1 MGASANRPPGGHE
14 ADRTS
19 AVRASL
25 ENQERPIEK
34 PGCATDS
41 ASALRHHSTATT
53 AATPPARPFAEID
66 EVSEDSPAAA
76 AGLRVGDRVLKFGN
90 VDAAVIC
97 AQGMAALAGLV
108 NRSENLELEVVVQH
122 AGEACP
128 SSITLIPRRWQG
140 RGM

>member
-1 MGASANRPPGGHE
+1 MPPIPPVHSAIIPQQQPP
-14 ADRTS
+14 
-19 AVRASL
+19 
-25 ENQERPIEK
+25 P
-34 PGCATDS
+34 P
-41 ASALRHHSTATT
+41 
-53 AATPPARPFAEID
+53 PPARPFAEID
-66 EVSEDSPAAA
+66 EVSKDSPAAA

-140 RGM
+140 RGMLGCHLNPLAV